1 MPFEHDRRQLGFH
14 HRRAHWYTLVAQS
27 FADTHRVNADTSG
40 RIAGGASSTVTVL
53 AGGILSGLGAIT
65 LANGTATLTVSTT
78 TAGNYPIFLSDTA
91 STGLDV
97 TSWCWT
103 NFTAGARAA
112 FVAILGDDRS
122 RLQALLSSS
131 CSSNL
136 RLASNHRAV

>member
-1 MPFEHDRRQLGFH
+1 M
-14 HRRAHWYTLVAQS
+14 
-27 FADTHRVNADTSG
+27 
-40 RIAGGASSTVTVL
+40 TVL

-103 NFTAGARAA
+103 NFTAGAHCMPQI
-112 FVAILGDDRS
+112 FVANRCC
-122 RLQALLSSS
+122 LQALLSSS